1 MNKKGFTLIEL
12 LAVIVIISII
22 ASIATINVLKIRN
35 DSFENLLETKIQN
48 LEAAA
53 IVYGQENPDKL
64 DDACTVNDVN
74 YSYCTLVTVNDLI
87 EESYF
92 KSSETNSEENID
104 LINNVTNESMLN
116 DKIQIYRKNNSVYA
130 NYIGK

>member
-35 DSFENLLETKIQN
+35 DSLENLLETKIQN

-53 IVYGQENPDKL
+53 IVYGQENPDML
-64 DDACTVNDVN
+64 NSSCTVNDVN
-74 YSYCTLVTVNDLI
+74 YSYCALVTVNDLI

-92 KSSETNSEENID
+92 KSTETNGEGNID

-116 DKIQIYRKNNSVYA
+116 DKIQIYRKNNSIYA
-130 NYIGK
+130 KYIGK